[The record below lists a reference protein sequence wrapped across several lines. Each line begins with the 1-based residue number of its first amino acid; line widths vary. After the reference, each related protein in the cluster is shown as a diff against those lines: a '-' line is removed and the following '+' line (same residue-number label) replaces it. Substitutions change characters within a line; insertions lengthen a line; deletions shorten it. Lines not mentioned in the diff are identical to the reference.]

1 MAVAASRATRAI
13 DCTAKLLPMKVNVFR
28 TADDTTEKHDATCCN
43 SLWRWQVLFAVAVA
57 VAVSV
62 AAAAAASAAVGAA
75 VAAAGV
81 VLGE

>member
-1 MAVAASRATRAI
+1 
-13 DCTAKLLPMKVNVFR
+13 MKVNVFR

-62 AAAAAASAAVGAA
+62 AAAAGAA